1 MKRLT
6 LECCRNLF
14 AERTRSHGDWDA
26 LSLGLSQASVSAV
39 CGGLEEWFKRKE
51 KTKQNLSM
59 SLHTHLDS
67 WKRKGKNSNV
77 SLQTHLD
84 SWRLFY
90 RNTEWVRV
98 LALPFEMLNL
108 LNCPVS
114 QFLRD
119 HKVFVRIAKLMLTI
133 TLTCLPPSALH
144 FLSMWEIWEKLRRFP
159 GSPSQLAPSGAAQVP
174 LLRLLVLSSTSLCI
188 LGFYSL

>member
-1 MKRLT
+1 MVTEMLFHWGSAKPLC
-6 LECCRNLF
+6 LLCVVGQRND
-14 AERTRSHGDWDA
+14 SKG
-26 LSLGLSQASVSAV
+26 
-39 CGGLEEWFKRKE
+39 KKE
-51 KTKQNLSM
+51 KKKKTQAFHCT
-59 SLHTHLDS
+59 HTWILG
-67 WKRKGKNSNV
+67 KGKKKNSNV

-119 HKVFVRIAKLMLTI
+119 YKVFVRIAKLMLTV

-159 GSPSQLAPSGAAQVP
+159 GSPSQLAPSG
-174 LLRLLVLSSTSLCI
+174 VLWSRC
-188 LGFYSL
+188 